1 MILKFLLFFTCLI
14 QIAEAK
20 DFSDL
25 VDQYVKINQEK
36 IKIVDA
42 NRHRIKGVEIII
54 ADKADSLA
62 SRFGH
67 GMLRL
72 IDDDSTWVNDAVI
85 SFSALSYEENYSL
98 RRSLV
103 GGYTIIPQ
111 VMTMFEYW
119 NMYTKDEE
127 RNLKRYVINLDQRSL
142 HQLLNTLFKYLDD
155 PKKLDN
161 YTFLSNNCIGV
172 ITKIFIEAG
181 VTKSKKTRKIPTSI
195 GPWIEQNELTLYPEF
210 VMKNYKSVNEKAKAL
225 NINQISKEELLE
237 HFTAQELNY
246 IYLNNNELSEEKVD
260 FLAAYLKTLALDLD
274 QTYSFNPISQSL
286 YSDYQEEQLLLKKSD
301 LLDTIVYR
309 LENKN
314 QYLKKYLK
322 HLTFKTETL
331 VQLKNQVWNYRSYQF
346 KQINDGIS
354 LVIELQD
361 NNSTQDFSE
370 ETIRMPF
377 QVKGNKVFFQGKMAG
392 LLTDSNTIDF
402 TGDFR
407 LVVQKDS
414 RNVEFKMISL

>member
-1 MILKFLLFFTCLI
+1 MILKFLFIFTCLI

-42 NRHRIKGVEIII
+42 NRHRLKGVEIII

-142 HQLLNTLFKYLDD
+142 NQLLNTLFKYLDD

-161 YTFLSNNCIGV
+161 YTFLSNNCIAV

-274 QTYSFNPISQSL
+274 QTYSFNPIAQTL
-286 YSDYQEEQLLLKKSD
+286 YSDYQKEQLLLKKSD

-322 HLTFKTETL
+322 HLNFKTDTL
-331 VQLKNQVWNYRSYQF
+331 VSLKNQAWNYRSYQF
-346 KQINDGIS
+346 KRSHDEIY
-354 LVIELQD
+354 LVIELRD
-361 NNSTQDFSE
+361 NNSLQDFSE

-392 LLTDSNTIDF
+392 LLTDSNTIEFMADY
-402 TGDFR
+402 R
-407 LVVQKDS
+407 LAVQKDS

>member
-1 MILKFLLFFTCLI
+1 MILKFLFILTCFI
-14 QIAEAK
+14 QIADAK

-36 IKIVDA
+36 IKIIDA

-98 RRSLV
+98 RRSLL
-103 GGYTIIPQ
+103 GGYTILPQ

-127 RNLKRYVINLDQRSL
+127 RDLKRYVINLDQKSL
-142 HQLLNTLFKYLDD
+142 NQLLNTLFKYLED

-161 YTFLSNNCIGV
+161 YTFLSNNCIAV
-172 ITKIFIEAG
+172 ITKIFVEAG
-181 VTKSKKTRKIPTSI
+181 ITKSKKIRKIPTSI
-195 GPWIEQNELTLYPEF
+195 GPWIERNELTRYPEF
-210 VMKNYKSVNEKAKAL
+210 VMKNYKSVNEKAQAL
-225 NINQISKEELLE
+225 NINKLSKEEMLE
-237 HFTAQELNY
+237 HFTALELNY

-260 FLAAYLKTLALDLD
+260 FLAAYLKTQALDLN
-274 QTYSFNPISQSL
+274 QTYSFNPIAQSL
-286 YSDYQEEQLLLKKSD
+286 YSDFQEEQLLLKKSD

-322 HLTFKTETL
+322 HLNFKTETL
-331 VQLKNQVWNYRSYQF
+331 VQLKNQAWHYRSYQF
-346 KQINDGIS
+346 EQKINEID
-354 LVIELQD
+354 LVIELKD
-361 NNSTQDFSE
+361 NNSLHDVSE
-370 ETIRMPF
+370 ERIRMPF

-392 LLTDSNTIDF
+392 LLTDSNTIEF
-402 TGDFR
+402 TGDYR
-407 LVVQKDS
+407 LAVLKDS